1 MVVTSPQSVQK
12 AVQKIIKQPQFK
24 IMEYFCDRKEMARL
38 CRFFSDHYLII
49 RRMKLTIIFIL
60 FAVGL
65 HATTRGQ
72 QINLS
77 VKQMRLESV
86 LKKISQ
92 QTDYKFFYSTD
103 LINKVEPINLTVEQ
117 ASLEETLEKILIPRG
132 LGYQKMS
139 RTITITATNTLQQIE
154 VSGTVNDGKG
164 PISGVNIYTKANN
177 KIGTRTDSEGKFS
190 LKIPSNATLVFSFL
204 GYEKKEIVVK
214 DRELHV
220 VLNPISNAMAEV
232 VVTALG
238 INKEKRKVA
247 YAAQEVKGESLSVAR
262 EPNVASSLVGKV
274 AGLQIKTKS
283 TLFENPEI
291 TLRGGNATI
300 VIDGVPAPDGF
311 NMWSINAD
319 DIENITVLKGTA
331 SSALYGSVAQ
341 NGAIMIT
348 TKKGKGGKAGIELTY
363 NSSTEFQAGFLRIP
377 KTQQDYGMG
386 FNGKY
391 AFVDGKGG
399 GINDAYGYVWGPKLN
414 QPDPSTASG
423 FVEIPQYN
431 SPLDPETNKL
441 KPLPWI
447 SRGKENLNNF
457 LTNGLITT
465 HNLSVAGSTDKSDYR
480 VSLSHLYQ
488 KGQVPNT
495 TLNSTTLSLAGK
507 LKLNSKLE
515 AEATLSYNRQYSP
528 NYPNSDYSPDNY
540 LYNIV
545 LWMGPDVDIRDMRN
559 YWKPGRE
566 GLEQLT
572 YNYSWYNNPW
582 FLAYEKER
590 AYTNDVIVS
599 QGNIKYKFNN
609 DLKLLVRG
617 GITTNFAN
625 SESRVPYSYIN
636 YGTAA
641 APYGNYSVNR
651 DNRMRFVSDALLTY
665 DKKLSQD
672 FTISASV
679 GASTRL
685 DQYNKLESRTTGGLS
700 VPAWYN
706 LDNSRDPVRSTNE
719 RIEKQVYGMYGYV
732 DLDYRN
738 MVTLSLTGRNDWTSA
753 LQSPYNSYFY
763 PSASLSLIVSEM
775 LHLPKVVS
783 YFKLRG
789 AVTDATTDINA
800 YSALLNYEIGSRWNG
815 NPSLYLPNALRPPG
829 LKPNKTISQEYG
841 AELRLFRNRIGL
853 DFTYFNYDRTN
864 NVVEV
869 PLSEASG
876 FAKLQ
881 VNGDRYRRRGIELV
895 VSGTPVQTENFKWT
909 TTLNYSRLRNTVLE
923 YHDGE
928 EIRGGVK
935 VGERMDIYRGWAW
948 QKSPDGQVVHEN
960 GIPQY
965 INQEVNLGYV
975 LPNWE
980 FGFQNSFQYK
990 NFGISF
996 AFDGRIGG
1004 KTNNGIEAKMYE
1016 GGMHPNTANSY
1027 RDEAYRGE
1035 KTYLAGGVSQTGG
1048 EVNYDAQ
1055 GNITKD
1061 TRTFEPNTTKVNY
1074 VDWVFA
1080 TYTNGI
1086 DESVLYDRTFV
1097 KLRELTLSYQIPSNL
1112 LTKTPFKTASFSL
1125 VGRNLLLWSKVP
1137 YMDPDGYSDLQLAE
1151 PTVRNI
1157 GFNVNLK
1164 F

>member
-1 MVVTSPQSVQK
+1 
-12 AVQKIIKQPQFK
+12 
-24 IMEYFCDRKEMARL
+24 MEYFCDRKETTRL
-38 CRFFSDHYLII
+38 YRFFSDHYLII
-49 RRMKLTIIFIL
+49 RRMKLIIIFMFL
-60 FAVGL
+60 FSVGL
-65 HATTRGQ
+65 NAKTNGQ

-77 VKQMRLESV
+77 VKHMPLEVV
-86 LKKISQ
+86 LKKIAK
-92 QTDYKFFYSTD
+92 QTDYKFFYSSD
-103 LINKVEPINLTVEQ
+103 LINKMESVNLTVEQ
-117 ASLEETLEKILIPRG
+117 ASLEEALEKILTPRG
-132 LGYQKMS
+132 LSYQKTA
-139 RTITITATNTLQQIE
+139 RTITITEAARLQRIE
-154 VSGTVNDGKG
+154 VSGTVADDKG
-164 PISGVNIYTKANN
+164 PLAGVNVYTKADN
-177 KIGTRTDSEGKFS
+177 KIGTRTDAEGKFTLS
-190 LKIPSNATLVFSFL
+190 VPARSTLVFSFL
-204 GYEKKEIVVK
+204 GYERKEIAVTDK
-214 DRELHV
+214 ILHV
-220 VLNPISNAMAEV
+220 VLNQANNAMAEV

-238 INKEKRKVA
+238 INKEKRKIA
-247 YAAQEVKGESLSVAR
+247 YAAQDVKGESLTAAR
-262 EPNVASSLVGKV
+262 EPNVAASLVGKV

-291 TLRGGNATI
+291 SLRGGKATI

-311 NMWSINAD
+311 DMWSINAD

-348 TKKGKGGKAGIELTY
+348 TKKGNGGKAGIELSY

-414 QPDPSTASG
+414 QPDPSTGSG

-431 SPLDPETNKL
+431 SPLDPITNKL
-441 KPLPWI
+441 TPLPWI
-447 SRGKENLNNF
+447 TRGKNNLNNF
-457 LTNGLITT
+457 LNNGLITS

-480 VSLSHLYQ
+480 ISLSHLYQ

-495 TLNSTTLSLAGK
+495 KLNATTLSLAGK
-507 LKLNSKLE
+507 LKLNSKLD

-528 NYPNSDYSPDNY
+528 NYPNSEYSPDNY

-599 QGNIKYKFNN
+599 QGNIKYSFNN
-609 DLKLLVRG
+609 DLKLMVRG
-617 GITTNFAN
+617 GITSNFAN
-625 SESRVPYSYIN
+625 SESRIPYSYIN
-636 YGTAA
+636 YGTDA

-651 DNRMRFVSDALLTY
+651 NNQMRFVSDALLTY
-665 DKKLSQD
+665 DKKITPA
-672 FTISASV
+672 FNITASV

-700 VPAWYN
+700 VPEWYN
-706 LDNSRDPVRSTNE
+706 LDNSRDPVRSKNE
-719 RIEKQVYGMYGYV
+719 RIEKQVYGLYGYV

-738 MVTLSLTGRNDWTSA
+738 MATLSLTGRNDWTSA

-775 LHLPKVVS
+775 FHLPKVVS

-800 YSALLNYEIGSRWNG
+800 YSALLTYDIGSRWNG

-829 LKPNKTISQEYG
+829 LKPNKTIAQEYG
-841 AELRLFRNRIGL
+841 AELRLFRSRIGF

-876 FAKLQ
+876 FAKIQL
-881 VNGDRYRRRGIELV
+881 NGDRYRRRGIELV
-895 VSGTPVQTENFKWT
+895 VSGTPVQTEDFKWT

-923 YHDGE
+923 YYGGE
-928 EIRGGVK
+928 EIREGVK
-935 VGERMDIYRGWAW
+935 VGERRDIYRGWAW
-948 QKSPDGQVVHEN
+948 QKSPDGQIVHEN

-965 INQEVNLGYV
+965 INQEVNLGYID
-975 LPNWE
+975 PNWE
-980 FGFQNSFQYK
+980 FGFLNSFQHK
-990 NFGISF
+990 NFGLSF

-1004 KTNNGIEAKMYE
+1004 KTYNGLEAKMYE
-1016 GGMHPNTANSY
+1016 GGMHPNTANNY
-1027 RDEAYRGE
+1027 RDEAYLGQ
-1035 KTYLAGGVSQTGG
+1035 KTYLASGVTQTGG
-1048 EVNYDAQ
+1048 EVAYDAQ
-1055 GNITKD
+1055 GNITSD
-1061 TRTFEPNTTKVNY
+1061 SRTFAPNTTKVNY

-1086 DESVLYDRTFV
+1086 DESALYDRTFV
-1097 KLRELTLSYQIPSNL
+1097 KLRELTLSYQIPANL
-1112 LTKTPFKTASFSL
+1112 LARTPFKAASFSL

-1137 YMDPDGYSDLQLAE
+1137 YMDPDGYENLDLAE

>member
-1 MVVTSPQSVQK
+1 
-12 AVQKIIKQPQFK
+12 
-24 IMEYFCDRKEMARL
+24 
-38 CRFFSDHYLII
+38 
-49 RRMKLTIIFIL
+49 MKLTIIFIL
-60 FAVGL
+60 LSIGL
-65 HATTRGQ
+65 NAKTNGQ

-86 LKKISQ
+86 LKKITQ
-92 QTDYKFFYSTD
+92 QTDYKFFYSSD
-103 LINKVEPINLTVEQ
+103 LINKVESVNLTIER
-117 ASLEETLEKILIPRG
+117 ASLEETLEKILTPRG
-132 LGYQKMS
+132 LSYQKMA
-139 RTITITATNTLQQIE
+139 RTITITVANTLQQLE
-154 VSGTVNDGKG
+154 VSGSVRDSKG
-164 PISGVNIYTKANN
+164 PLAGVNIYIKADS
-177 KIGTRTDSEGKFS
+177 KIGTRTDSEGRFTIR
-190 LKIPSNATLVFSFL
+190 IPAASTLVFSFL
-204 GYEKKEIVVK
+204 GYEKQEIPVR
-214 DRELHV
+214 DTEMHII
-220 VLNPISNAMAEV
+220 LNAANNAMAEV

-247 YAAQEVKGESLSVAR
+247 YAAQDIKGESLTTAR

-274 AGLQIKTKS
+274 AGLQIRTKS

-311 NMWSINAD
+311 DMWSLNAD

-348 TKKGKGGKAGIELTY
+348 TKKGKGGKSGIELTY

-414 QPDPSTASG
+414 QPDPSTSSG

-431 SPLDPETNKL
+431 SPMDPQTNKL

-447 SRGKENLNNF
+447 SRGKNNLNNF
-457 LTNGLITT
+457 LDNGLITT
-465 HNLSVAGSTDKSDYR
+465 HNVSVAGSTEKSDYR
-480 VSLSHLYQ
+480 ISLSHLYQ

-495 TLNSTTLSLAGK
+495 KLNATTLSLAGK
-507 LKLNSKLE
+507 LKLNSKLD

-545 LWMGPDVDIRDMRN
+545 LWMGPDVAIQDLRN

-566 GLEQLT
+566 GLEQVT

-599 QGNIKYKFNN
+599 QGNIKYSFNN

-625 SESRVPYSYIN
+625 SESRIPYSYIN
-636 YGTAA
+636 YGTDA

-651 DNRMRFVSDALLTY
+651 KNRMRFVSDALLTY
-665 DKKLSQD
+665 DKKIAQD
-672 FTISASV
+672 FTITASV

-685 DQYNKLESRTTGGLS
+685 DQYNKLESKTTGGLS
-700 VPAWYN
+700 VPEWYN

-738 MVTLSLTGRNDWTSA
+738 MATLSLTGRNDWTSA

-775 LHLPKVVS
+775 FQLPKVVS

-789 AVTDATTDINA
+789 AVTDATTDIDA
-800 YSALLNYEIGSRWNG
+800 YSALLTYEIGSRWNG

-841 AELRLFRNRIGL
+841 AELRLFRNRIGF

-895 VSGTPVQTENFKWT
+895 VSGTPVQTENFKWS

-923 YHDGE
+923 YYGGE

-935 VGERMDIYRGWAW
+935 VGERMDVYRGWAW
-948 QKSPDGQVVHEN
+948 QKSPDGQIVHEN

-965 INQEVNLGYV
+965 INQQVNLGYTD
-975 LPNWE
+975 PNWE
-980 FGFQNSFQYK
+980 FGFLNSFQYK
-990 NFGISF
+990 NFGLSF

-1004 KTNNGIEAKMYE
+1004 KTYNGLEAKMYE

-1027 RDEAYRGE
+1027 REEAYLGQ
-1035 KTYLAGGVSQTGG
+1035 KTYMAGGVTQTGG
-1048 EVNYDAQ
+1048 NVTYDAQ
-1055 GNITKD
+1055 GNIMTD
-1061 TRTFEPNTTKVNY
+1061 SRTFAPNTSSVNY

-1097 KLRELTLSYQIPSNL
+1097 KLRELTLSYQVPTTL
-1112 LTKTPFKTASFSL
+1112 LRKTPFKTASVSL

-1137 YMDPDGYSDLQLAE
+1137 YMDPDGYSNLQLAE

-1157 GFNVNLK
+1157 GFNVNFK

>member
-1 MVVTSPQSVQK
+1 
-12 AVQKIIKQPQFK
+12 
-24 IMEYFCDRKEMARL
+24 MEYFCDRKETIRL
-38 CRFFSDHYLII
+38 YRFFTVHYLII

-60 FAVGL
+60 LSIGL
-65 HATTRGQ
+65 NAKTNGQ

-86 LKKISQ
+86 LKKITQ
-92 QTDYKFFYSTD
+92 QTDYKFFYSSD
-103 LINKVEPINLTVEQ
+103 LINKVESVNLTIER
-117 ASLEETLEKILIPRG
+117 ASLEETLEKILTPRG
-132 LGYQKMS
+132 LSYQKMA
-139 RTITITATNTLQQIE
+139 RTITITVANTLQQLE
-154 VSGTVNDGKG
+154 VSGSVRDSKG
-164 PISGVNIYTKANN
+164 PLAGVNIYIKADS
-177 KIGTRTDSEGKFS
+177 KIGTRTDSEGRFTIR
-190 LKIPSNATLVFSFL
+190 IPAASTLVFSFL
-204 GYEKKEIVVK
+204 GYEKQEIPVR
-214 DRELHV
+214 DTEMHII
-220 VLNPISNAMAEV
+220 LNAANNAMAEV

-247 YAAQEVKGESLSVAR
+247 YAAQDIKGESLTTAR

-274 AGLQIKTKS
+274 AGLQIRTKS

-311 NMWSINAD
+311 DMWSLNAD

-348 TKKGKGGKAGIELTY
+348 TKKGKGGKSGIELTY

-414 QPDPSTASG
+414 QPDPSTSSG

-431 SPLDPETNKL
+431 SPMDPQTNKL

-447 SRGKENLNNF
+447 SRGKNNLNNF
-457 LTNGLITT
+457 LDNGLITT
-465 HNLSVAGSTDKSDYR
+465 HNVSVAGSTEKSDYR
-480 VSLSHLYQ
+480 ISLSHLYQ

-495 TLNSTTLSLAGK
+495 KLNATTLSLAGK
-507 LKLNSKLE
+507 LKLNSKLD

-545 LWMGPDVDIRDMRN
+545 LWMGPDVAIQDLRN

-566 GLEQLT
+566 GLEQVT

-599 QGNIKYKFNN
+599 QGNIKYSFNN

-625 SESRVPYSYIN
+625 SESRIPYSYIN
-636 YGTAA
+636 YGTDA

-651 DNRMRFVSDALLTY
+651 NNRMRFVSDALLTY
-665 DKKLSQD
+665 DKKIAQD
-672 FTISASV
+672 FTITASV

-685 DQYNKLESRTTGGLS
+685 DQYNKLESKTTGGLS
-700 VPAWYN
+700 VPEWYN

-738 MVTLSLTGRNDWTSA
+738 MATLSLTGRNDWTSA

-775 LHLPKVVS
+775 FQLPKVVS

-789 AVTDATTDINA
+789 AVTDATTDIDA
-800 YSALLNYEIGSRWNG
+800 YSALLTYEIGSRWNG

-841 AELRLFRNRIGL
+841 AELRLFRNRIGF

-895 VSGTPVQTENFKWT
+895 VSGTPVQTENFKWS

-923 YHDGE
+923 YYGGE

-935 VGERMDIYRGWAW
+935 VGERMDVYRGWAW
-948 QKSPDGQVVHEN
+948 QKSPDGQIVHEN

-965 INQEVNLGYV
+965 INQQVNLGYTD
-975 LPNWE
+975 PNWE
-980 FGFQNSFQYK
+980 FGFLNSFQYK
-990 NFGISF
+990 NFGLSF

-1004 KTNNGIEAKMYE
+1004 KTYNGLEAKMYE

-1027 RDEAYRGE
+1027 REEAYLGQ
-1035 KTYLAGGVSQTGG
+1035 KTYMAGGVTQTGG
-1048 EVNYDAQ
+1048 NVTYDAQ
-1055 GNITKD
+1055 GNIMTD
-1061 TRTFEPNTTKVNY
+1061 SRTFAPNTSSVNY

-1097 KLRELTLSYQIPSNL
+1097 KLRELTLSYQVPTTL
-1112 LTKTPFKTASFSL
+1112 LRKTPFKTASVSL

-1137 YMDPDGYSDLQLAE
+1137 YMDPDGYSNLQLAE

-1157 GFNVNLK
+1157 GFNVNFK

>member
-1 MVVTSPQSVQK
+1 
-12 AVQKIIKQPQFK
+12 
-24 IMEYFCDRKEMARL
+24 MEYFCDRKKTTKL
-38 CRFFSDHYLII
+38 DRFFTTHFLIN
-49 RRMKLTIIFIL
+49 RRVKLTIIFIL
-60 FAVGL
+60 LSIGL
-65 HATTRGQ
+65 NAKTNGQ

-77 VKQMRLESV
+77 VRKMRLENV
-86 LKKISQ
+86 LQKIAE
-92 QTDYKFFYSTD
+92 QTNYKFFYSSD
-103 LINKVEPINLTVEQ
+103 LIKKIESVNLRVER
-117 ASLEETLEKILIPRG
+117 ASFEETLEKILTPRG
-132 LGYQKMS
+132 LRYQKMG
-139 RTITITATNTLQQIE
+139 RTITITAADKLQQLQ
-154 VSGTVNDGKG
+154 VSGTVGDDKG
-164 PISGVNIYTKANN
+164 PLKGVSIYTKADN
-177 KIGTRTDSEGKFS
+177 KIGTRTDSDGKFS
-190 LKIPSNATLVFSFL
+190 IRIPTNSTLVFSSL
-204 GYEKKEIVVK
+204 GYEKKEI
-214 DRELHV
+214 HV
-220 VLNPISNAMAEV
+220 LSTEMHITLNAVNNAMAEV

-247 YAAQEVKGESLSVAR
+247 YAAQDVKGESLTTAR
-262 EPNVASSLVGKV
+262 EPNVASSLVGRV
-274 AGLQIKTKS
+274 AGLQVRTKS

-291 TLRGGNATI
+291 ILRGGNATI

-311 NMWSINAD
+311 DMWSLNAD

-348 TKKGKGGKAGIELTY
+348 TKKGKGGTAGIELSY

-377 KTQQDYGMG
+377 KTQQEYGMG

-399 GINDAYGYVWGPKLN
+399 GVNDAYGYVWGPKLN
-414 QPDPSTASG
+414 QPDPSTSSG
-423 FVEIPQYN
+423 FVEITQYN
-431 SPLDPETNKL
+431 SPVDPQTNKL

-447 SRGKENLNNF
+447 GRGKNNLSNF
-457 LTNGLITT
+457 LNKGLITT
-465 HNLSVAGSTDKSDYR
+465 HNLSVAGSTEKSDYR
-480 VSLSHLYQ
+480 ISLSHLYQ

-507 LKLNSKLE
+507 LKLNTKFD

-528 NYPNSDYSPDNY
+528 NYPNSNYSPDNY

-545 LWMGPDVDIRDMRN
+545 LWMGPDVDLRDMRN

-641 APYGNYSVNR
+641 APYGNYTVNR
-651 DNRMRFVSDALLTY
+651 DNRIRFVGDALLTY
-665 DKKLSQD
+665 DKRLSKD
-672 FTISASV
+672 FTVTSSV

-685 DQYNKLESRTTGGLS
+685 DQYNKLESKTTGGLS
-700 VPAWYN
+700 VPTWYN

-732 DLDYRN
+732 DLDYRS
-738 MVTLSLTGRNDWTSA
+738 MATLSLTGRNDWTSA

-775 LHLPKVVS
+775 FHLPTAIS

-800 YSALLNYEIGSRWNG
+800 YSALLTYEIGSRWNG
-815 NPSLYLPNALRPPG
+815 NPSLYLPNILRPPG

-841 AELRLFRNRIGL
+841 AELRLFRNRIGFDL
-853 DFTYFNYDRTN
+853 TYFNYDRTN

-881 VNGDRYRRRGIELV
+881 VNGDRYRRRGLELV
-895 VSGTPVQTENFKWT
+895 VFGTPVQNDNFKWS

-923 YHDGE
+923 YYGGE
-928 EIRGGVK
+928 QIRGGVK
-935 VGERMDIYRGWAW
+935 VGERMDVYRGWAW
-948 QKSPDGQVVHEN
+948 QKSPDGQIVHQN

-965 INQEVNLGYV
+965 INQEVNLGYI

-980 FGFQNSFQYK
+980 FGFLNNFQYK
-990 NFGISF
+990 NFGISL

-1004 KTNNGIEAKMYE
+1004 KLNNGIEAKMYE

-1027 RDEAYRGE
+1027 RDDAYRGE
-1035 KTYLAGGVSQTGG
+1035 KTYLAAGVTQSGGYAT
-1048 EVNYDAQ
+1048 YDAQ
-1055 GNITKD
+1055 GNITSD
-1061 TRTFEPNTTKVNY
+1061 TRTFITNTTKVNY

-1080 TYTNGI
+1080 NYTNGI
-1086 DESVLYDRTFV
+1086 TESVLYDRTFV

-1112 LTKTPFKTASFSL
+1112 LSKSPFKTASFSL

>member
-540 LYNIV
+540 L
-545 LWMGPDVDIRDMRN
+545 
-559 YWKPGRE
+559 
-566 GLEQLT
+566 
-572 YNYSWYNNPW
+572 S
-582 FLAYEKER
+582 
-590 AYTNDVIVS
+590 
-599 QGNIKYKFNN
+599 
-609 DLKLLVRG
+609 
-617 GITTNFAN
+617 
-625 SESRVPYSYIN
+625 
-636 YGTAA
+636 
-641 APYGNYSVNR
+641 
-651 DNRMRFVSDALLTY
+651 
-665 DKKLSQD
+665 
-672 FTISASV
+672 
-679 GASTRL
+679 
-685 DQYNKLESRTTGGLS
+685 
-700 VPAWYN
+700 
-706 LDNSRDPVRSTNE
+706 
-719 RIEKQVYGMYGYV
+719 
-732 DLDYRN
+732 
-738 MVTLSLTGRNDWTSA
+738 
-753 LQSPYNSYFY
+753 
-763 PSASLSLIVSEM
+763 
-775 LHLPKVVS
+775 
-783 YFKLRG
+783 
-789 AVTDATTDINA
+789 
-800 YSALLNYEIGSRWNG
+800 
-815 NPSLYLPNALRPPG
+815 
-829 LKPNKTISQEYG
+829 
-841 AELRLFRNRIGL
+841 
-853 DFTYFNYDRTN
+853 
-864 NVVEV
+864 
-869 PLSEASG
+869 
-876 FAKLQ
+876 
-881 VNGDRYRRRGIELV
+881 
-895 VSGTPVQTENFKWT
+895 
-909 TTLNYSRLRNTVLE
+909 
-923 YHDGE
+923 
-928 EIRGGVK
+928 
-935 VGERMDIYRGWAW
+935 
-948 QKSPDGQVVHEN
+948 
-960 GIPQY
+960 
-965 INQEVNLGYV
+965 
-975 LPNWE
+975 
-980 FGFQNSFQYK
+980 
-990 NFGISF
+990 
-996 AFDGRIGG
+996 
-1004 KTNNGIEAKMYE
+1004 
-1016 GGMHPNTANSY
+1016 
-1027 RDEAYRGE
+1027 
-1035 KTYLAGGVSQTGG
+1035 
-1048 EVNYDAQ
+1048 
-1055 GNITKD
+1055 
-1061 TRTFEPNTTKVNY
+1061 
-1074 VDWVFA
+1074 
-1080 TYTNGI
+1080 
-1086 DESVLYDRTFV
+1086 
-1097 KLRELTLSYQIPSNL
+1097 
-1112 LTKTPFKTASFSL
+1112 
-1125 VGRNLLLWSKVP
+1125 
-1137 YMDPDGYSDLQLAE
+1137 
-1151 PTVRNI
+1151 
-1157 GFNVNLK
+1157 
-1164 F
+1164 

>member
-1 MVVTSPQSVQK
+1 
-12 AVQKIIKQPQFK
+12 
-24 IMEYFCDRKEMARL
+24 MEYFCDRKGTIQL
-38 CRFFSDHYLII
+38 CRFFAAHYLII

-60 FAVGL
+60 FSIGL
-65 HATTRGQ
+65 NAKTSGQ

-77 VKQMRLESV
+77 VKRMRLENV
-86 LKKISQ
+86 LKKITQ
-92 QTDYKFFYSTD
+92 QTDYKFFYSID
-103 LINKVEPINLTVEQ
+103 LINKVESVNLTVER
-117 ASLEETLEKILIPRG
+117 ASLEETLEQILTPRG
-132 LGYQKMS
+132 LSYQKMA
-139 RTITITATNTLQQIE
+139 RTITITSADKIQQIE
-154 VSGTVNDGKG
+154 VSGSVRDGKG
-164 PISGVNIYTKANN
+164 PLAGVSIYTKADNR
-177 KIGTRTDSEGKFS
+177 IGTRTDAEGRFTIR
-190 LKIPSNATLVFSFL
+190 IPAKSILVFSFL
-204 GYEKKEIVVK
+204 GYEKQEIPVR
-214 DRELHV
+214 DTEMHII
-220 VLNPISNAMAEV
+220 LNATNNAMSEV

-247 YAAQEVKGESLSVAR
+247 YAAQDIKGESLTTAR

-274 AGLQIKTKS
+274 AGLQVRTKS

-311 NMWSINAD
+311 DMWSLNAD

-348 TKKGKGGKAGIELTY
+348 TKKGKGGTAGIELTY

-399 GINDAYGYVWGPKLN
+399 GVNDAYGYVWGPKLN
-414 QPDPSTASG
+414 QPDPSTSSG

-431 SPLDPETNKL
+431 SPLDPTTNKL

-480 VSLSHLYQ
+480 ISLSHLYQ

-495 TLNSTTLSLAGK
+495 KLNSTTLSLAGK
-507 LKLNSKLE
+507 LKLNSKLD

-528 NYPNSDYSPDNY
+528 NYPNSNYSPDNY

-545 LWMGPDVDIRDMRN
+545 LWMGPDVDIRDMRS
-559 YWKPGRE
+559 YWKPGRD

-625 SESRVPYSYIN
+625 SESRIPYSYIN
-636 YGTAA
+636 YGTDA
-641 APYGNYSVNR
+641 APYGNYTVNR

-665 DKKLSQD
+665 DKKLTSD
-672 FTISASV
+672 FTVTASV

-685 DQYNKLESRTTGGLS
+685 DQYSKLESKTTGGLS

-706 LDNSRDPVRSTNE
+706 LDNSRDPVRSKNE
-719 RIEKQVYGMYGYV
+719 RVEKQVYGMYGYV

-738 MVTLSLTGRNDWTSA
+738 MATLSLTGRNDWTSA

-763 PSASLSLIVSEM
+763 PSASLSLILSEM
-775 LHLPKVVS
+775 FQLPKVIS

-789 AVTDATTDINA
+789 AITDATTDINA
-800 YSALLNYEIGSRWNG
+800 YSALLTYEIGSRWNG

-841 AELRLFRNRIGL
+841 TELRLLQNRIGF

-876 FAKLQ
+876 FAILQ

-895 VSGTPVQTENFKWT
+895 VSGTPVQTENFKWS
-909 TTLNYSRLRNTVLE
+909 TTLNYAKLRNTVLE
-923 YHDGE
+923 YQGGE

-948 QKSPDGQVVHEN
+948 QKSPDGQIVHEN

-965 INQEVNLGYV
+965 INQQVNLGY
-975 LPNWE
+975 LQPDWE
-980 FGFQNSFQYK
+980 FGFLNNFQYK
-990 NFGISF
+990 NFGLSF

-1004 KTNNGIEAKMYE
+1004 KTYNGIEAKMYE

-1027 RDEAYRGE
+1027 RDDAYRGE
-1035 KTYLAGGVSQTGG
+1035 KTYLAGGVTQTGG
-1048 EVNYDAQ
+1048 EVTYDAQ
-1055 GNITKD
+1055 GNITSD
-1061 TRTFEPNTTKVNY
+1061 SRTFAPNTTKVNY

-1086 DESVLYDRTFV
+1086 DQSVLYDRTFV

-1112 LTKTPFKTASFSL
+1112 LSKTPFKTASFSL

>member
-1 MVVTSPQSVQK
+1 
-12 AVQKIIKQPQFK
+12 
-24 IMEYFCDRKEMARL
+24 MEYFCDRKETIRL
-38 CRFFSDHYLII
+38 YRFFTVHYLII

-60 FAVGL
+60 LSIGL
-65 HATTRGQ
+65 NAKTNGQ

-86 LKKISQ
+86 LKKITQ
-92 QTDYKFFYSTD
+92 QTDYKFFYSSD
-103 LINKVEPINLTVEQ
+103 LINKVESVNLTIER
-117 ASLEETLEKILIPRG
+117 ASLEETLEKILTPRG
-132 LGYQKMS
+132 LSYQKMA
-139 RTITITATNTLQQIE
+139 RTITITVANTLQQLE
-154 VSGTVNDGKG
+154 VSGSVRDSKG
-164 PISGVNIYTKANN
+164 PLAGVNIYIKADS
-177 KIGTRTDSEGKFS
+177 KIGTRTDSEGRFTIR
-190 LKIPSNATLVFSFL
+190 IPAASTLVFSFL
-204 GYEKKEIVVK
+204 GYEKQEIPVR
-214 DRELHV
+214 DTEMHII
-220 VLNPISNAMAEV
+220 LNAANNAMAEV

-247 YAAQEVKGESLSVAR
+247 YAAQDIKGESLTTAR

-274 AGLQIKTKS
+274 AGLQIRTKS

-311 NMWSINAD
+311 DMWSLNAD

-348 TKKGKGGKAGIELTY
+348 TKKGKGGKSGIELTY

-414 QPDPSTASG
+414 QPDPSTSSG

-431 SPLDPETNKL
+431 SPMDPQTNKL

-447 SRGKENLNNF
+447 SRGKNNLNNF
-457 LTNGLITT
+457 LDNGLITT
-465 HNLSVAGSTDKSDYR
+465 HNVSVAGSTEKSDYR
-480 VSLSHLYQ
+480 ISLSHLYQ

-495 TLNSTTLSLAGK
+495 KLNATTLSLAGK
-507 LKLNSKLE
+507 LKLNSKLD

-545 LWMGPDVDIRDMRN
+545 LWMGPDVAIQDLRN

-566 GLEQLT
+566 GLEQVT

-599 QGNIKYKFNN
+599 QGNIKYSFNN

-625 SESRVPYSYIN
+625 SESRIPYSYIN
-636 YGTAA
+636 YGTDA

-651 DNRMRFVSDALLTY
+651 KNRMRFVSDALLTY
-665 DKKLSQD
+665 DKKIAQD
-672 FTISASV
+672 FTITASV

-685 DQYNKLESRTTGGLS
+685 DQYNKLESKTTGGLS
-700 VPAWYN
+700 VPEWYN

-738 MVTLSLTGRNDWTSA
+738 MATLSLTGRNDWTSA

-775 LHLPKVVS
+775 FQLPKVVS

-789 AVTDATTDINA
+789 AVTDATTDIDA
-800 YSALLNYEIGSRWNG
+800 YSALLTYEIGSRWNG

-841 AELRLFRNRIGL
+841 AELRLFRNRIGF

-895 VSGTPVQTENFKWT
+895 VSGTPVQTENFKWS

-923 YHDGE
+923 YYGGE

-935 VGERMDIYRGWAW
+935 VGERMDVYRGWAW
-948 QKSPDGQVVHEN
+948 QKSPDGQIVHEN

-965 INQEVNLGYV
+965 INQQVNLGYTD
-975 LPNWE
+975 PNWE
-980 FGFQNSFQYK
+980 FGFLNSFQYK
-990 NFGISF
+990 NFGLSF

-1004 KTNNGIEAKMYE
+1004 KTYNGLEAKMYE

-1027 RDEAYRGE
+1027 REEAYLGQ
-1035 KTYLAGGVSQTGG
+1035 KTYMAGGVTQTGG
-1048 EVNYDAQ
+1048 NVTYDAQ
-1055 GNITKD
+1055 GNIMTD
-1061 TRTFEPNTTKVNY
+1061 SRTFAPNTSSVNY

-1097 KLRELTLSYQIPSNL
+1097 KLRELTLSYQVPTTL
-1112 LTKTPFKTASFSL
+1112 LRKTPFKTASVSL

-1137 YMDPDGYSDLQLAE
+1137 YMDPDGYSNLQLAE

-1157 GFNVNLK
+1157 GFNVNFK

>member
-1 MVVTSPQSVQK
+1 
-12 AVQKIIKQPQFK
+12 
-24 IMEYFCDRKEMARL
+24 MEYFCDRKETIQL
-38 CRFFSDHYLII
+38 CRFFTEHYLII

-60 FAVGL
+60 FSIGL
-65 HATTRGQ
+65 NAKTNGQ

-77 VKQMRLESV
+77 VKHMRLDNV
-86 LKKISQ
+86 LKKITQ
-92 QTDYKFFYSTD
+92 QTDYKFFYSSD
-103 LINKVEPINLTVEQ
+103 LVNKAEPVNLTVEQ
-117 ASLEETLEKILIPRG
+117 ASLDETLEKILAPRG
-132 LGYQKMS
+132 LSYQKMS
-139 RTITITATNTLQQIE
+139 RTITITAALRLQQIE
-154 VSGTVNDGKG
+154 ISGTVRDEKG
-164 PISGVNIYTKANN
+164 PLAGVNIYTKTDN
-177 KIGTRTDSEGKFS
+177 KIGTRTDSEGKFA
-190 LKIPSNATLVFSFL
+190 LKVSVNSTLVFSFL
-204 GYEKKEIVVK
+204 GYERKEITVK
-214 DRELHV
+214 DKDLQV
-220 VLNPISNAMAEV
+220 VMNPISNAMAEV

-247 YAAQEVKGESLSVAR
+247 YAAQEVKGESLTVAR

-348 TKKGKGGKAGIELTY
+348 TKKGKGGTAGIELTY

-414 QPDPSTASG
+414 QPDPSTSSG

-431 SPLDPETNKL
+431 SPLDPATNKL

-480 VSLSHLYQ
+480 ISLSHLYQ

-507 LKLNSKLE
+507 LKLNSKLD

-540 LYNIV
+540 LYNII

-566 GLEQLT
+566 GSEQLT

-636 YGTAA
+636 YGTSA

-719 RIEKQVYGMYGYV
+719 RVEKQVYGMYGYV

-738 MVTLSLTGRNDWTSA
+738 MATLSLTGRNDWTSA

-775 LHLPKVVS
+775 FHLPTVIS

-800 YSALLNYEIGSRWNG
+800 YSALLTYEIGSRWNG
-815 NPSLYLPNALRPPG
+815 NPSLYLPDALRPPG

-841 AELRLFRNRIGL
+841 TELRLFRNRIGV

-881 VNGDRYRRRGIELV
+881 VNGDRYRRRGIEVV
-895 VSGTPVQTENFKWT
+895 VSGTPVQTENFKWS

-923 YHDGE
+923 YQGGE

-935 VGERMDIYRGWAW
+935 VGQRMDIYRGWAW
-948 QKSPDGQVVHEN
+948 QKSPDGQIVHEN

-965 INQEVNLGYV
+965 INQQVNLGYM

-980 FGFQNSFQYK
+980 FGFLNNFQYK

-1004 KTNNGIEAKMYE
+1004 KTNNAIEAKMYE

-1027 RDEAYRGE
+1027 RDDAYRGE
-1035 KTYLAGGVSQTGG
+1035 KTYLAGGVTQTGG
-1048 EVNYDAQ
+1048 DVTYDAQ
-1055 GNITKD
+1055 GNITGD
-1061 TRTFEPNTTKVNY
+1061 SRTFVPNTTKVNY

-1086 DESVLYDRTFV
+1086 DESTLYDRTFV

>member
-1 MVVTSPQSVQK
+1 
-12 AVQKIIKQPQFK
+12 
-24 IMEYFCDRKEMARL
+24 MEYFCDRKGTIRL
-38 CRFFSDHYLII
+38 CRFFTDHYLII
-49 RRMKLTIIFIL
+49 RRMKLIIIFMFL
-60 FAVGL
+60 FSIGL
-65 HATTRGQ
+65 NAKTNGQ

-77 VKQMRLESV
+77 VKHMRLESV

-92 QTDYKFFYSTD
+92 QTDYKFFYSSE
-103 LINKVEPINLTVEQ
+103 LINKVEVVNLTVEQ
-117 ASLEETLEKILIPRG
+117 ASLDETLDKILIPRG
-132 LGYQKMS
+132 LNYQKMS
-139 RTITITATNTLQQIE
+139 RTITITAANKLQQME
-154 VSGTVNDGKG
+154 VSGTVRDDKG
-164 PISGVNIYTKANN
+164 PLVGVNIYTKADN

-190 LKIPSNATLVFSFL
+190 LKVPNNSTLIFSFL
-204 GYEKKEIVVK
+204 GYEKQEIIAK
-214 DRELHV
+214 DKVLHV
-220 VLNPISNAMAEV
+220 HLNPVSNAMAEV

-247 YAAQEVKGESLSVAR
+247 YASQDVKGESLTAAR
-262 EPNVASSLVGKV
+262 EPNVASSLVGKI
-274 AGLQIKTKS
+274 AGLQVRTKS

-311 NMWSINAD
+311 DMWSLNAD

-348 TKKGKGGKAGIELTY
+348 TKKGKGGTAGIELTY

-414 QPDPSTASG
+414 QPDPTTGSG
-423 FVEIPQYN
+423 FIEIPQYN

-447 SRGKENLNNF
+447 SRGKDNLGNF
-457 LTNGLITT
+457 LNNGLITT
-465 HNLSVAGSTDKSDYR
+465 HNVSVAGSTDKSDYR
-480 VSLSHLYQ
+480 ISLSHLYQ

-495 TLNSTTLSLAGK
+495 KLNSTTLSLAGK
-507 LKLNSKLE
+507 LKLNSKLD

-528 NYPNSDYSPDNY
+528 NYPNSGYSPDNY

-545 LWMGPDVDIRDMRN
+545 LWMGPDVDIRDMRS

-609 DLKLLVRG
+609 NLKLLVRG

-625 SESRVPYSYIN
+625 SESRIPYSYIN
-636 YGTAA
+636 YGTDA
-641 APYGNYSVNR
+641 APYGNYSINR

-665 DKKLSQD
+665 DKKIAQD
-672 FTISASV
+672 FTVTASV

-685 DQYNKLESRTTGGLS
+685 DQYNKLESKTTGGLS
-700 VPAWYN
+700 VPEWYN

-719 RIEKQVYGMYGYV
+719 RIEKQVYGVYGYV

-738 MVTLSLTGRNDWTSA
+738 MATLSLTGRNDWTSA

-763 PSASLSLIVSEM
+763 PSASLSLLVSEM
-775 LHLPKVVS
+775 FHLPEAIS
-783 YFKLRG
+783 YFKLRA
-789 AVTDATTDINA
+789 AVTDATTDISA
-800 YSALLNYEIGSRWNG
+800 YSALLTYDVKNRWNG
-815 NPSLYLPNALRPPG
+815 NPSLYLPNTLRPPG

-881 VNGDRYRRRGIELV
+881 LNGDRYRRRGIELV

-923 YHDGE
+923 YYGGE

-948 QKSPDGQVVHEN
+948 QKSPDGQIVHEN

-965 INQEVNLGYV
+965 INQETNLGYV

-990 NFGISF
+990 NFGLSF
-996 AFDGRIGG
+996 AFDGRVGG
-1004 KTNNGIEAKMYE
+1004 KIYNGLEAKMYE

-1027 RDEAYRGE
+1027 RDDAYNGE
-1035 KTYLAGGVSQTGG
+1035 KTYLAGGVTQTGG
-1048 EVNYDAQ
+1048 EVSYDAQ
-1055 GNITKD
+1055 GNITAD
-1061 TRTFEPNTTKVNY
+1061 TRTFAPNTTRVNY
-1074 VDWVFA
+1074 IDWVFA
-1080 TYTNGI
+1080 KYTNGI
-1086 DESVLYDRTFV
+1086 DESVNYSGTFV
-1097 KLRELTLSYQIPSNL
+1097 KLREVTLTYQIPSHL
-1112 LTKTPFKTASFSL
+1112 LKKGPFKAASISL
-1125 VGRNLLLWSKVP
+1125 VGRNLALWAKVP
-1137 YMDPDGYSDLQLAE
+1137 FMDPDGYNGLTKNNGVSPQTNSIIFPE
-1151 PTVRNI
+1151 PTIRNI

>member
-1 MVVTSPQSVQK
+1 
-12 AVQKIIKQPQFK
+12 
-24 IMEYFCDRKEMARL
+24 MEYFCDRKETIRL
-38 CRFFSDHYLII
+38 YRFFTVHYLII

-60 FAVGL
+60 LSIGL
-65 HATTRGQ
+65 NAKTNGQ

-86 LKKISQ
+86 LKKITQ
-92 QTDYKFFYSTD
+92 QTDYKFFYSSD
-103 LINKVEPINLTVEQ
+103 LINKVESVNLTIER
-117 ASLEETLEKILIPRG
+117 ASLEETLEKILTPRG
-132 LGYQKMS
+132 LSYQKMA
-139 RTITITATNTLQQIE
+139 RTITITVANTLQQLE
-154 VSGTVNDGKG
+154 VSGSVRDSKG
-164 PISGVNIYTKANN
+164 PLAGVNIYTKADS
-177 KIGTRTDSEGKFS
+177 KIGTRTDSEGRFTIR
-190 LKIPSNATLVFSFL
+190 IPAASTLVFSFL
-204 GYEKKEIVVK
+204 GYEKQEIPVR
-214 DRELHV
+214 DTEMHII
-220 VLNPISNAMAEV
+220 LNAANNAMAEV

-247 YAAQEVKGESLSVAR
+247 YAAQDIKGESLTTAR

-274 AGLQIKTKS
+274 AGLQIRTKS

-311 NMWSINAD
+311 DMWSLNAD

-348 TKKGKGGKAGIELTY
+348 TKKGKGGKSGIELTY

-414 QPDPSTASG
+414 QPDPSTSSG

-431 SPLDPETNKL
+431 SPMDPQTNKL

-447 SRGKENLNNF
+447 SRGKNNLNNF
-457 LTNGLITT
+457 LDNGLITT
-465 HNLSVAGSTDKSDYR
+465 HNVSVAGSTEKSDYR
-480 VSLSHLYQ
+480 ISLSHLYQ

-495 TLNSTTLSLAGK
+495 KLNATTLSLAGK
-507 LKLNSKLE
+507 LKLNSKLD

-545 LWMGPDVDIRDMRN
+545 LWMGPDVAIQDLRN

-566 GLEQLT
+566 GLEQVT

-599 QGNIKYKFNN
+599 QGNIKYSFNN
-609 DLKLLVRG
+609 DLKLVVRG

-625 SESRVPYSYIN
+625 SESRIPYSYIN
-636 YGTAA
+636 YGTDA

-651 DNRMRFVSDALLTY
+651 NNRMRFVSDALLTY
-665 DKKLSQD
+665 DKKIAQD
-672 FTISASV
+672 FTITASV

-685 DQYNKLESRTTGGLS
+685 DQYNKLESKTTGGLS
-700 VPAWYN
+700 VPEWYN

-738 MVTLSLTGRNDWTSA
+738 MATLSLTGRNDWTSA

-775 LHLPKVVS
+775 FQLPKVVS

-789 AVTDATTDINA
+789 AVTDATTDIDA
-800 YSALLNYEIGSRWNG
+800 YSALLTYEIGSRWNG

-841 AELRLFRNRIGL
+841 AELRLFRNRIGF

-895 VSGTPVQTENFKWT
+895 VSGTPVQTENFKWS

-923 YHDGE
+923 YYGGE

-935 VGERMDIYRGWAW
+935 VGERMDVYRGWAW
-948 QKSPDGQVVHEN
+948 QKSPDGQIVHEN

-965 INQEVNLGYV
+965 INQQVNLGYTD
-975 LPNWE
+975 PNWE
-980 FGFQNSFQYK
+980 FGFLNSFQYK
-990 NFGISF
+990 NFGLSF

-1004 KTNNGIEAKMYE
+1004 KTYNGLEAKMYE

-1027 RDEAYRGE
+1027 REEAYLGQ
-1035 KTYLAGGVSQTGG
+1035 KTYMAGGVTQTGG
-1048 EVNYDAQ
+1048 NVTYDAQ
-1055 GNITKD
+1055 GNIMTD
-1061 TRTFEPNTTKVNY
+1061 SRTFAPNTSSVNY

-1097 KLRELTLSYQIPSNL
+1097 KLRELTLSYQVPTTL
-1112 LTKTPFKTASFSL
+1112 LRKTPFKTASVSL

-1137 YMDPDGYSDLQLAE
+1137 YMDPDGYSNLQLAE

-1157 GFNVNLK
+1157 GFNVNFK